1 MAAILNLPASPGGGL
16 LQQSAGSCG
25 GVDVEANSG
34 CRMRVPAS
42 GGGRRSCK
50 SAVFLSSSLSTRC
63 SARRLDLG
71 ERNHGFLHGVYE
83 VQKLVCACGDKRQR
97 KHTVWNS
104 VDKNSE
110 NAASQVSGDAQRT
123 EEQPYGIPDK
133 KVPERWD
140 VVGLGQAMVDF
151 SGTVGDDLLEEL
163 GLVKGTR
170 KVVNHE
176 ERGKVLR
183 ALDGRNYKLSAGGSL
198 SNTLVA
204 LARLGVASSQS
215 SAQNV
220 AMTGSVGSDALG
232 DFYRTKLLR
241 ANVHFLS
248 QPVVDG
254 TTGTVI
260 VLTTPDAQRT
270 MLSYQGMSSIVNFD
284 SALAGSIAK
293 SRVLVV
299 EGYLWE
305 ISQTIE
311 AIAQACE
318 AARQQG
324 VLVALTASD
333 VSCVTRHRQQFWD
346 VMCQSTDILFA
357 NADEAR
363 ALCAFGDDSTPE
375 QAAKHLNQFCPL
387 VSVTDGVRGS
397 YIGLRG
403 EVVFIPPAPCVPVDT
418 CGAGDAYAAGIL
430 YGLLRGVPD
439 VKGMGDLAARVAAI
453 VVGQQGTRLKEEA
466 AVELAESVNSLSDL
480 LDSRIMELMGMKDE
494 LKNEEI
500 SNV

>member
-1 MAAILNLPASPGGGL
+1 MN
-16 LQQSAGSCG
+16 
-25 GVDVEANSG
+25 
-34 CRMRVPAS
+34 
-42 GGGRRSCK
+42 
-50 SAVFLSSSLSTRC
+50 
-63 SARRLDLG
+63 
-71 ERNHGFLHGVYE
+71 
-83 VQKLVCACGDKRQR
+83 GDPQR
-97 KHTVWNS
+97 I
-104 VDKNSE
+104 
-110 NAASQVSGDAQRT
+110 

-140 VVGLGQAMVDF
+140 VVGLGQAMVDI
-151 SGTVGDDLLEEL
+151 SASVGDDFVERL

-176 ERGKVLR
+176 ESWKVLR
-183 ALDGRNYKLSAGGSL
+183 DIDGRDYKVSAGGSL

-204 LARLGVASSQS
+204 LARLGMASSKN

-220 AMTGSVGSDALG
+220 AMTGSVGSDHLG

-248 QPVVDG
+248 QPVVEG

-284 SALAGSIAK
+284 TVLASAIAK

-305 ISQTIE
+305 ISQTID

-318 AARQQG
+318 AACQQG

-333 VSCVTRHRQQFWD
+333 VSCVTRHRQQFLD
-346 VMCQSTDILFA
+346 VMCKSTDILFA

-363 ALCAFGDDSTPE
+363 ALCGFGENSTPE

-387 VSVTDGVRGS
+387 VSVTDGARGS

-403 EVVFIPPAPCVPVDT
+403 ELVFIPPAPCVPVDT
-418 CGAGDAYAAGIL
+418 CGAGDAYAAGVL
-430 YGLLRGVPD
+430 YGLLRGIPD

-480 LDSRIMELMGMKDE
+480 LDTRLMELMGMKDQVQP
-494 LKNEEI
+494 KKI
-500 SNV
+500 SSV

>member
-1 MAAILNLPASPGGGL
+1 MIQELACGCNRDRKL
-16 LQQSAGSCG
+16 LQ
-25 GVDVEANSG
+25 
-34 CRMRVPAS
+34 
-42 GGGRRSCK
+42 
-50 SAVFLSSSLSTRC
+50 
-63 SARRLDLG
+63 
-71 ERNHGFLHGVYE
+71 
-83 VQKLVCACGDKRQR
+83 LVC
-97 KHTVWNS
+97 
-104 VDKNSE
+104 
-110 NAASQVSGDAQRT
+110 NAADKGSEISGSQVHGEAQRT

-133 KVPERWD
+133 EVPERWD

-151 SGTVGDDLLEEL
+151 SGTVGDDFLEEL

-170 KVVNHE
+170 KVVGHE

-183 ALDGRNYKLSAGGSL
+183 ALDGRHYKLSAGGSL

-204 LARLGVASSQS
+204 LARLGFGSSQN

-248 QPVVDG
+248 QPVVEG

-284 SALAGSIAK
+284 SALANAISK

-305 ISQTIE
+305 INQTIE

-375 QAAKHLNQFCPL
+375 QATKHLNQFCPL
-387 VSVTDGVRGS
+387 VSVTDGPRGS

-418 CGAGDAYAAGIL
+418 CGAGDAYAAGVL

-439 VKGMGDLAARVAAI
+439 VKGMGDLAARVAAV

-466 AVELAESVNSLSDL
+466 ALELAESVNSLSDL

-494 LKNEEI
+494 VVSERI
-500 SNV
+500 SSV